1 MKELRKRNN
10 QIDVARG
17 IAILIVILGHSFYSL
32 DAPLNRIILSFHM
45 PLFFF
50 LSGLLGKTA
59 AETRMSFGA
68 FFIKKIRTILLP
80 QILLGVISYC
90 YYAVFT
96 IVIKGGN
103 ICDIDL
109 VYQFWRYWFL
119 QVLFVT
125 EIVFFILSKFINVK
139 KILST
144 VVIIVICMICTRIIV
159 DFAFFPDES
168 PFYLNVTPMA
178 LMFYS
183 SGFALKP
190 VLVKENIGGRESL
203 FGKLVI
209 IISTSCLLVVVAL
222 HNSSVTMYNNNYGNI
237 FLFLISSFCGIAAVW
252 FVSDLLR
259 NSKALIWC
267 GKNSIVI
274 YVWQFSLTQFFKNIV
289 EIIWVRLPIH
299 VPEVLMTV
307 CVFAICVLVMIPIV
321 IFSNHFIPELYGKK
335 RIN

>member
-32 DAPLNRIILSFHM
+32 EDPLNKIILSFHM

-59 AETRMSFGA
+59 AETEMSFSA

-90 YYAVFT
+90 YYVVFT
-96 IVIKGGN
+96 IVIKDGK
-103 ICDIDL
+103 IYDINL

-125 EIVFFILSKFINVK
+125 EILFFILSKFINFK

-144 VVIIVICMICTRIIV
+144 VVIIIICMICTIINIK
-159 DFAFFPDES
+159 FSFFPDES

-178 LMFYS
+178 LLFYS

-190 VLVKENIGGRESL
+190 VLVNKNIGRRVSL
-203 FGKLVI
+203 FGKLLTI
-209 IISTSCLLVVVAL
+209 ILTSYLVTVVAL
-222 HNSSVTMYNNNYGNI
+222 HNSSVTMYNNSYGNI
-237 FLFLISSFCGIAAVW
+237 LLFLISSFCGIAVVW
-252 FVSDLLR
+252 LVSDLLR

-289 EIIWVRLPIH
+289 EMIFVLIPIH
-299 VPEVLMTV
+299 IPEFFMTACVFIV
-307 CVFAICVLVMIPIV
+307 CVLAVIPIV
-321 IFSNHFIPELYGKK
+321 IFSNRFIPELYGKK